1 MIEPLKSTIL
11 KLFSSTRINLLHN
24 HLLDETET
32 LSSTATNLKR
42 KLDKMELELARPP
55 KPMLK
60 KQIIARYEKLPKMGR
75 PIELEVPMNNNK
87 SVAAQNDDKEVLKT
101 PKQLTASTKEK
112 FKSTKSKSESKLSP
126 SKEQK
131 LKYSRSNGIKQQ
143 RKIKKVSHSLIF

>member
-1 MIEPLKSTIL
+1 M
-11 KLFSSTRINLLHN
+11 
-24 HLLDETET
+24 LDETET

-87 SVAAQNDDKEVLKT
+87 SVAAQNDDNQVLKT
-101 PKQLTASTKEK
+101 PASIKVK
-112 FKSTKSKSESKLSP
+112 FKSTKSKSKSKLSP

-143 RKIKKVSHSLIF
+143 RKIKKVSHSLI